1 MVCPVLLELMGVQL
15 GKWWNTQIKVNSTQ
29 VHEHMG
35 HPATWVNKMTERGG
49 KKANAWH
56 VVNVENAV
64 ADNVNYLAVV
74 VVAVV
79 AGEVSE

>member
-1 MVCPVLLELMGVQL
+1 
-15 GKWWNTQIKVNSTQ
+15 
-29 VHEHMG
+29 MG